1 MPRSTTT
8 QTALTIGM
16 FDGVHRGH
24 QALVEAARR
33 AVGPEGTVVA
43 MTFDPNPADVL
54 RKPDSGDLLAKQL
67 TSGQRREAL
76 LLAAGVDQV
85 QVIAV
90 DRAFLDQSAEDF
102 LQTHVLPHRPTVL
115 VEGDDFRFGR
125 RRLGDL
131 ELLRAAGDTHGW
143 SVNVVDECMAT
154 LGDGTHVPVRSS
166 MVRWLLLAGRVRE
179 AGTLLGRA
187 FVLDGAV
194 CKGAQRGRLLGVP
207 TANVATGDLLVPLDG
222 VYAGVGVLP
231 DGQRVPVAIS
241 IGTNPTFGDEHRSV
255 EAHLLD
261 FDGAIDDYGWTLE
274 LELHRWLRDQVA
286 CSDTDALLALIHRD
300 IEAVRAACSLAD
312 YAFAP

>member
-8 QTALTIGM
+8 QIALTIGM

-24 QALVEAARR
+24 QALIQAARL
-33 AVGPEGTVVA
+33 AVGRKGTVVA
-43 MTFDPNPADVL
+43 ITFDPNPAEVL
-54 RKPDSGDLLAKQL
+54 RTPDDGDVPAQRL
-67 TSGQRREAL
+67 TSVQRREKL
-76 LLAAGVDQV
+76 LLAAGADQV

-90 DRAFLDQSAEDF
+90 DRAFLDQSAEAF
-102 LQTHVLPHRPTVL
+102 LQAHVLPHRPTVL
-115 VEGDDFRFGR
+115 VEGDDFRFGKGR
-125 RRLGDL
+125 SGDL
-131 ELLRAAGDTHGW
+131 DLLRALEGTHGW
-143 SVNVVDECMAT
+143 SVEVVDECMAT
-154 LGDGTHVPVRSS
+154 LGDGVQVPVRSS

-207 TANVATGDLLVPLDG
+207 TANVSTGDLLVPMDG

-231 DGQRVPVAIS
+231 DGQRVPAAIS

-261 FDGAIDDYGWTLE
+261 FNGAIGDYGWTLE

-300 IEAVRAACSLAD
+300 IEAVRAACSLSD

>member
-54 RKPDSGDLLAKQL
+54 RKPDSGDLLAQQL
-67 TSGQRREAL
+67 TSVQRREAL
-76 LLAAGVDQV
+76 LLAAGADQV

-187 FVLDGAV
+187 FVLDGPV

-231 DGQRVPVAIS
+231 DGHRVPAAIS